1 MTNSKGSNVLR
12 VKSSSINVFVLLQ
25 LDKRMEAHVAFSRCI
40 IVVVIIFIILYR
52 LFLTNTFLK
61 LARF

>member
-40 IVVVIIFIILYR
+40 IVVVVFFIILYR
-52 LFLTNTFLK
+52 LFLTNKFLK